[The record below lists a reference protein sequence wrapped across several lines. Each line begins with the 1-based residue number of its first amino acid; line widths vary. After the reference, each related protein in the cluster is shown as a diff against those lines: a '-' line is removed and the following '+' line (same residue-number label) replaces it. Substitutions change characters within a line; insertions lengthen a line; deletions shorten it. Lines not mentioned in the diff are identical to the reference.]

1 LKILLTEDIALNQKV
16 ALHML
21 AAYSYQADTANN
33 GAEAV
38 EALRHEHYDLVLMD
52 VQMPTMDGLEATR
65 QIRLDPHIAQPHL
78 VAMTAHAMQGDREE
92 CLSAGMDDYIRKPI
106 GKRDLLAVLQQCEQI
121 TI

>member
-1 LKILLTEDIALNQKV
+1 
-16 ALHML
+16 ML

-78 VAMTAHAMQGDREE
+78 VAMTHTPCKEIEKNAFLRAWTTISESR
-92 CLSAGMDDYIRKPI
+92 
-106 GKRDLLAVLQQCEQI
+106 LARGICSLFYNSVNK
-121 TI
+121 